1 MKLRLTAFAIMV
13 FGLIGGGYALQT
25 TTRSVR
31 DGVYSSAQ
39 MKRGET
45 VFQENCAVCHGQDLS
60 GGEVAPALFG
70 GNFMSNWNGLTVGD
84 LSERTRISMP
94 QDKPGSLSRQ
104 QVADVLAYIF
114 EVNKFPK
121 GEKELDRSLPV
132 LKSIKLVMPK
142 PAS

>member
-1 MKLRLTAFAIMV
+1 MKLRLIASAFMV
-13 FGLIGGGYALQT
+13 FGLIGVGYAWQT
-25 TTRSVR
+25 PTRSVR

-84 LSERTRISMP
+84 LSERIRQSMP
-94 QDKPGSLSRQ
+94 PDNPDKINQQQRVDVISLILN
-104 QVADVLAYIF
+104 A
-114 EVNKFPK
+114 NGFPDGQK
-121 GEKELDRSLPV
+121 DLETRVEF
-132 LKSIKLVMPK
+132 LKQIKIEPK
-142 PAS
+142 K